1 MTDSPAGIA
10 PPSNGTPAEPV
21 STTMPPDYVRNSPE
35 YQELQRQFR
44 AEARRRGT
52 LEADLAKA
60 RAEGEQARQ
69 AAEAQVAEA
78 REREIRSILGD
89 DGVAAWS
96 RIAEQSATDPVA
108 AARTLAE
115 LMKGAQASASA
126 APPPPSPQ
134 EAPVPAQTP
143 PPPAVPEPP
152 SGLSAAAPLGSPS
165 AAQSDAETIA
175 ALERQFAETA
185 DRVQDPLKRNRVRAR
200 DIGDAFASYV
210 SAALMKAGVRPKP

>member
-1 MTDSPAGIA
+1 MADSPAGTA
-10 PPSNGTPAEPV
+10 PNEDGTPVEPV
-21 STTMPPDYVRNSPE
+21 STSMPPEFVRNSPE
-35 YQELQRQFR
+35 YQELQRQLR
-44 AEARRRGT
+44 AEARRRGS

-60 RAEGEQARQ
+60 RAAEEQARQ
-69 AAEAQVAEA
+69 AAEASIAET

-115 LMKGAQASASA
+115 LMRGAQATA
-126 APPPPSPQ
+126 APPASTTPQ
-134 EAPVPAQTP
+134 EAIVPEQT

-152 SGLSAAAPLGSPS
+152 SGLAAATPLGSPN
-165 AAQSDAETIA
+165 AADGDAETIA
-175 ALERQFAETA
+175 GLERQFTETV
-185 DRVQDPLKRNRVRAR
+185 DRVQNPLTRNRVRSR

-210 SAALMKAGVRPKP
+210 SAALMKAGVRPK